1 MKKLIAVFCV
11 ALLSSVLVAGTGASS
26 MAAPAVITQDAQVF
40 THSDAGLQFTLPK
53 GWKATPDGA
62 VITVGPADESVQMVF
77 WVPEQETFDAA
88 VKELETELGKTI
100 KNVKVTDKGKT
111 DTHNGM
117 PHYSESGTGEVDGV
131 TIEWSVDVLAAK
143 KPVIILTFAAPQIFE
158 KHADAF
164 VKLIQS
170 IKKTP

>member
-1 MKKLIAVFCV
+1 MKKLMAVLWIALV
-11 ALLSSVLVAGTGASS
+11 SSVLVASASASS
-26 MAAPAVITQDAQVF
+26 IAPPRITAQGEVF

-53 GWKATPDGA
+53 GWKATPDGT
-62 VITVGPADESVQMVF
+62 VITVGPADDSVQMVF

-88 VKELETELGKTI
+88 VKELENELGKII
-100 KNVKVTDKGKT
+100 KNVKVNDKGKS

-117 PHYSESGTGEVDGV
+117 PHYSEGGTGEVDGV

-143 KPVIILTFAAPQIFE
+143 KPVIILTFAAPQLFE

-170 IKKTP
+170 IKKTA